1 MSVGKRLLMRAFG
14 RPQGVVGKLGGLIM
28 ARTNRKIAARVIALL
43 NVQPHDRVLEIGCGP
58 GVGLQLLARM
68 VSSGQVAGVDAS
80 AEMVEQARV
89 RNAQAIAA
97 SRVVLGRGSVERLP
111 FEDARFDKALA
122 INSMQVWPDAVAGL
136 HETRRVL
143 KPGGRVALGFT
154 RYAGQSKEG
163 LTAVLTAAGCAD
175 AHVVDIDRD
184 FCALAITP

>member
-1 MSVGKRLLMRAFG
+1 MAAMNPSRGLGGVDTLRMEQRIRGRSSPLQSLSMRAFG

-28 ARTNRKIAARVIALL
+28 ARTNRTIAARVIALL

-97 SRVVLGRGSVERLP
+97 GRVVLGRGSVERLP

-122 INSMQVWPDAVAGL
+122 INS
-136 HETRRVL
+136 
-143 KPGGRVALGFT
+143 
-154 RYAGQSKEG
+154 
-163 LTAVLTAAGCAD
+163 
-175 AHVVDIDRD
+175 
-184 FCALAITP
+184 

>member
-1 MSVGKRLLMRAFG
+1 M
-14 RPQGVVGKLGGLIM
+14 M
-28 ARTNRKIAARVIALL
+28 ARSNREIASQVVERLDIK
-43 NVQPHDRVLEIGCGP
+43 PGDRVLEVGFGP
-58 GVGLQLLARM
+58 GMAIQLIAAKI
-68 VSSGQVAGVDAS
+68 SSGKVTGIDCS
-80 AEMVEQARV
+80 EEMMKLATA
-89 RNAQAIAA
+89 RNAAAI
-97 SRVVLGRGSVERLP
+97 SSGKVELRLGSVEALP
-111 FEDARFDKALA
+111 FNSDTFDKALA

-163 LTAVLTAAGCAD
+163 LTAVLTAAGFAD